1 MKKGLLVAAVA
12 ALTFAL
18 AAPVTVLAD
27 DGDATATPSP
37 TVKAQIVITEDN
49 TGEVKV
55 GMTAAEV
62 NTKWGTNFDA
72 NLVVVWTG
80 DAHLVVTP
88 ADATFTGTVTQT
100 FNASEH
106 GGTVMAH
113 QGKTGVKSGASID
126 LSSSDLSPVIYLAPA
141 SKVPN
146 TGDSNNNILWIGA
159 LVVALVCGGAAFAM
173 RKTNA

>member
-18 AAPVTVLAD
+18 AAPVTVLAVD
-27 DGDATATPSP
+27 SPAGPSIEITPETEADG
-37 TVKAQIVITEDN
+37 I
-49 TGEVKV
+49 KV
-55 GMTAAEV
+55 GMTGEDVDKA
-62 NTKWGTNFDA
+62 WGTNIGPGYQ
-72 NLVVVWTG
+72 VVFVG
-80 DAHLVVTP
+80 DAHVVGEG
-88 ADATFTGTVTQT
+88 DASGLTLTVNASDFNGGEIFVHHKKDGSNDSGATVTLKAT
-100 FNASEH
+100 
-106 GGTVMAH
+106 
-113 QGKTGVKSGASID
+113 
-126 LSSSDLSPVIYLAPA
+126 DLSPVCTLKKVSD

>member
-18 AAPVTVLAD
+18 AAPVTVLAVD
-27 DGDATATPSP
+27 SPAGPSIEITPETEADG
-37 TVKAQIVITEDN
+37 I
-49 TGEVKV
+49 KV
-55 GMTAAEV
+55 GMTGEDVDKA
-62 NTKWGTNFDA
+62 WGTNIGPGYQVVFVGDA
-72 NLVVVWTG
+72 HVVGTG
-80 DAHLVVTP
+80 DASGLELKVNASDFNGGEIFVHHKK
-88 ADATFTGTVTQT
+88 TGGNDVGATVTLKAT
-100 FNASEH
+100 
-106 GGTVMAH
+106 
-113 QGKTGVKSGASID
+113 
-126 LSSSDLSPVIYLAPA
+126 DLSPVCTLKKVSD